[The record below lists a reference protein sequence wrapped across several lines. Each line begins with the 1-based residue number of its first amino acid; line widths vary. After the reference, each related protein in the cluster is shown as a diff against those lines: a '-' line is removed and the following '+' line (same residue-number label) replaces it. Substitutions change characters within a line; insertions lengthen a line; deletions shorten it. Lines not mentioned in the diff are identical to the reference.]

1 MTLDKLE
8 VGKDAVIESVGGK
21 GALRRHFL
29 DMGLTPGTEVT
40 MMKKAP
46 MGDPIEL
53 RLRSYELTLRLADAA
68 QIEISGI
75 HDTDTVRSR
84 QAHLKDIPHPQV
96 GEMGIYHVR
105 KKGNELREGEP
116 LTFGLIGNQNCGKT
130 TLFNQLTGANQHVGN
145 FPGVTVDRKDGQIKN
160 HPEAT
165 VTDLPGIYSLSPY
178 TNEEIVTRDFLIQN
192 KPRGIINIVDAT
204 NIERNLYL
212 TMQLIEMDIPMV
224 LALNMMDEV
233 RENGGTIQVNRLEEA
248 LGIPVIP
255 ISAAK
260 NEGIGELIEH
270 AIHVARY
277 DEWPGRLDFCDA
289 NGENGQAAIHRCIHA
304 VVHLIEDHAKK
315 AEIPARF
322 AATKLVEGD
331 KLILQQLGLDRNEE
345 ETLEHMIH
353 EMEEECAKDRE
364 AALADMRFKFIEK
377 VCTQTVVKPTES
389 KAHARSVKAD
399 KILTGKYTALPAFAA
414 IMGLIFWL
422 TFGVIGAGLSDWLSV
437 GIDIVTDFADRALT
451 AYGLNPVVHSLIID
465 GIFAGVG
472 SVLSFLPI
480 IVVLFFFLSILEDS
494 GYMARIAFVMDKLL
508 RKIGLSGRSF
518 VPMIIGFG
526 CSVPAIM
533 ATRTLSSERD
543 RKMTILLTPFMSCSA
558 KLPIYALFT
567 YAFFPKYRALVM
579 VGLYFTGIIVGVLFS
594 LLLKNTAF
602 QGEPVPFVMELP
614 NYRLPSLKSVGM
626 LIWDKAKDFIT
637 KAFTIIFMAS
647 IVIWFLQTFD
657 VRLNVVVDSKDSLLA
672 LIGGFAAPVFVP
684 LGFGDW
690 RISTALIT

>member
-29 DMGLTPGTEVT
+29 DRGLTPGTEVT

-277 DEWPGRLDFCDA
+277 DECPGRLDFCDA

-579 VGLYFTGIIVGVLFS
+579 VGLYFTGIIVG
-594 LLLKNTAF
+594 A
-602 QGEPVPFVMELP
+602 
-614 NYRLPSLKSVGM
+614 
-626 LIWDKAKDFIT
+626 
-637 KAFTIIFMAS
+637 
-647 IVIWFLQTFD
+647 
-657 VRLNVVVDSKDSLLA
+657 DS
-672 LIGGFAAPVFVP
+672 
-684 LGFGDW
+684 FGS
-690 RISTALIT
+690 R